1 MAAYDGLAAYI
12 MFIPDMDL
20 EGVSQVFI
28 ETLLSGL
35 AADGSEQ

>member
-1 MAAYDGLAAYI
+1 

-20 EGVSQVFI
+20 ERISQVFV